1 MQKHEKLTPVI
12 KYILAKGKANGATF
26 VYISNVLNERGMPYP
41 LVAARK
47 FFQNFETENKEQIQA
62 LKEQAY
68 NQLANTKAF
77 IDFGW

>member
-26 VYISNVLNERGMPYP
+26 TYITNVLNERGIPFP

-47 FFQNFETENKEQIQA
+47 FFQDFETVNREQTRT

-68 NQLANTKAF
+68 NHLANMKAF

>member
-26 VYISNVLNERGMPYP
+26 VYITNVLNERCVPFP

-47 FFQNFETENKEQIQA
+47 FFQNFENEEQIQT

-68 NQLANTKAF
+68 NQLANMKAF